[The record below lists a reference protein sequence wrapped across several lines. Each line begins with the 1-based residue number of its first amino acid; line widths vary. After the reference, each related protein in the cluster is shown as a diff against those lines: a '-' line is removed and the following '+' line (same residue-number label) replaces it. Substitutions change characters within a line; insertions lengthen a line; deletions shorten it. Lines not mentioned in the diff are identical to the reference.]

1 MLFFCQ
7 SPNSYRYLHQ
17 NRAPTQGK
25 DRSHMPDF
33 WKDQIAA
40 DDYTL
45 LYSDCREELP
55 PDEVERIVSELHEG
69 LPGNNVRDY
78 FINQPTIFTDYDH
91 LTIARDPESDNTIGL
106 LGSRWFRSP
115 DNTFTFLYLWTAIS
129 VHRVR
134 RKGLLN
140 TMFLWQL
147 EKSIGEKGVPPIIA
161 TKTTNPIVF
170 KAIRTFHSLVPG
182 SRLYPN
188 IDGSSQ
194 DAELVA
200 KAHQVVALL
209 CPTLEVKY
217 DTAVVLKGMATL
229 AANFF
234 PELPTSGDP
243 AIDEYFR
250 KHLTP
255 DDQVLMLVDLPPAAH
270 RSMHGLL
277 AHARSVNY
285 KIGGP
290 SA

>member
-1 MLFFCQ
+1 M
-7 SPNSYRYLHQ
+7 YDYW
-17 NRAPTQGK
+17 K
-25 DRSHMPDF
+25 DR
-33 WKDQIAA
+33 IAA

-45 LYSDCREELP
+45 LYSDCQEDLP
-55 PDEVERIVSELHEG
+55 PDEAEHIVNDLHEG
-69 LPGNNVRDY
+69 LPNNDVRQY
-78 FINQPTIFTDYDH
+78 FINQPNIFRDYDH

-106 LGSRWFRSP
+106 LGSKWFSSP
-115 DNTFTFLYLWTAIS
+115 EYTFLYLWTAIS

-147 EKSIGEKGVPPIIA
+147 EKAIDERGVPPVIA

-170 KAIRTFHSLVPG
+170 KAIRSFHSLVPG

-188 IDGSSQ
+188 IDGSNQ
-194 DAELVA
+194 EPELMA
-200 KAHQVVALL
+200 QAHQVVALL

-217 DTAVVLKGMATL
+217 DSAVVIKGMSTL

-250 KHLTP
+250 KNLTP
-255 DDQVLMLVDLPPAAH
+255 DDQVLMLVVLPPAAH
-270 RSMHGLL
+270 RSIQALL
-277 AHARSVNY
+277 EHARSINY
-285 KIGGP
+285 KLSGP
-290 SA
+290 AA

>member
-1 MLFFCQ
+1 M
-7 SPNSYRYLHQ
+7 H
-17 NRAPTQGK
+17 
-25 DRSHMPDF
+25 DF
-33 WKDQIAA
+33 WKDRIAA
-40 DDYTL
+40 EEYTL

-55 PDEVERIVSELHEG
+55 PDEVERVVHDLHEG
-69 LPGNNVRDY
+69 LPGNDVRQY
-78 FINQPTIFTDYDH
+78 FINQPSIFRDYNH
-91 LTIARDPESDNTIGL
+91 LTIARDSEGDNTIGL
-106 LGSRWFRSP
+106 LGSKWFSSP
-115 DNTFTFLYLWTAIS
+115 DVTFLYLWTAIS

-147 EKSIGEKGVPPIIA
+147 EKAIGERGVPPIIA

-170 KAIRTFHSLVPG
+170 KAIRSLHSLVPG

-194 DAELVA
+194 EPELVA
-200 KAHQVVALL
+200 QAQRVVALL

-217 DTAVVLKGMATL
+217 DAGVVIKGMAAL

-250 KHLTP
+250 KNLTT
-255 DDQVLMLVDLPPAAH
+255 DDQVLMLVDIPPTAH
-270 RSMHGLL
+270 GPIRALLDHVRSSNFKL
-277 AHARSVNY
+277 
-285 KIGGP
+285 GGSP
-290 SA
+290 AW